1 MGELEA
7 LKANK
12 VELEVQV
19 RESGLKRY
27 ANGDPVLSGGKKSTS
42 RTSKEPPNN
51 SSHQLG
57 YVF

>member
-12 VELEVQV
+12 LELEVQV
-19 RESGLKRY
+19 HDSGLKRY
-27 ANGDPVLSGGKKSTS
+27 VNGNLVPFGGKKSIR
-42 RTSKEPPNN
+42 RTSKAPLN
-51 SSHQLG
+51 SLSRQLG

>member
-42 RTSKEPPNN
+42 RTSKEPPN
-51 SSHQLG
+51 SSSRQLG

>member
-27 ANGDPVLSGGKKSTS
+27 VNGNPVLSGGKKSTL
-42 RTSKEPPNN
+42 RTSKEPPNS

-57 YVF
+57 YVY

>member
-1 MGELEA
+1 MGELET

-27 ANGDPVLSGGKKSTS
+27 VNGNPVLSGGKKSIL
-42 RTSKEPPNN
+42 RTSKEPPN
-51 SSHQLG
+51 SSSRQLG

>member
-42 RTSKEPPNN
+42 RTSKEPSNS